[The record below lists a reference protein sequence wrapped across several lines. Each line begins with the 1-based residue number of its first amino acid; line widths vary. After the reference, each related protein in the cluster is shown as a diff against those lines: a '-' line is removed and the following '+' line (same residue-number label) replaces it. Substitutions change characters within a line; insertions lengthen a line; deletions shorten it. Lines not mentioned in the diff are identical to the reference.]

1 MAKLS
6 KRLRLIQ
13 EKLPSNK
20 NSHTVLEALA
30 LLKELST
37 VKFNESIDVSINLGI
52 DPRKSDQAVRG
63 AVVLPH
69 GTGRTTRVAVFAQAA
84 NADAAKAAGA
94 DIVGFEDLAE
104 TIKSGKLDFDMLIA
118 TPDAMRFIGQ
128 LGQILGPRGLMPNPK
143 LGTVT
148 TDVATAVKNAKS
160 GQVQYRA
167 DKGGIVHCTIGK
179 RDFEVKQLQENLET
193 LLSAIKKA
201 KPTTAKGVFLK
212 RLHLSTTMGPGLLIN
227 LGSVTSG
234 LN

>member
-6 KRLRLIQ
+6 KRLKFIQ

-20 NSHTVLEALA
+20 ISHTVLEAIN
-30 LLKELST
+30 LLKEVST
-37 VKFNESIDVSINLGI
+37 VKFNESVDVSINLGI
-52 DPRKSDQAVRG
+52 DPRKSDQVVRG

-84 NADAAKAAGA
+84 NADVAKAVGA
-94 DIVGFEDLAE
+94 DIIGFEDLFE
-104 TIKSGKLDFDMLIA
+104 TIKSGKLDFDVLIA
-118 TPDAMRFIGQ
+118 TPDAMRFVGQ

-148 TDVATAVKNAKS
+148 TDVAMAVKNAKS

-167 DKGGIVHCTIGK
+167 DKGGVVHCTIGK
-179 RDFEVKQLQENLET
+179 RDFEAKQLQENLEA

-201 KPTTAKGVFLK
+201 KPSTAKGVFLK
-212 RLHLSTTMGPGLLIN
+212 RLHLSTTMGPGLPISLA
-227 LGSVTSG
+227 SVTEIG
-234 LN
+234 